1 MKLPVIQTTL
11 ALAFMVSILFLTSLI
26 TFNFIVLKM
35 MNDRQPVLELMDAP
49 HLSKFKQENASKIVE
64 VFNQKREVMVTTQT
78 LAILIIFMMGVRLCV
93 FFSCIYPPPKGSKFS
108 FLRRTYEE
116 IQFLF
121 QDDNK
126 GQTEMQDIN

>member
-1 MKLPVIQTTL
+1 MKLPVIHTTL
-11 ALAFMVSILFLTSLI
+11 AVAFLVSILFLTSLI

-35 MNDRQPVLELMDAP
+35 MNDRQPVLELMDAS
-49 HLSKFKQENASKIVE
+49 HLSKLKQENASKIVE